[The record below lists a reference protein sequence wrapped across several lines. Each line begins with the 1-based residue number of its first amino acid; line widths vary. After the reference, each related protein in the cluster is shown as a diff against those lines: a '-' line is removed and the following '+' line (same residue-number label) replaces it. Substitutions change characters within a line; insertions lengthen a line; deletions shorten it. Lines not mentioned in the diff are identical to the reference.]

1 MSPALLRILTTPS
14 YFDLKRS
21 GGVVPCAGGLGR
33 EMMASTLGL
42 EGIEA
47 ILSVTVGDQASL
59 FDSELPPELLRLPE
73 EFGRVDALL
82 DDSVFL
88 APLVP
93 PFDPRVGRLSTP
105 MRFILRLMF
114 LKFRYRLGYE
124 ALCREVS
131 DSITWRRLCR
141 IPLEGRCRT
150 PPRCSPFNRFSSDS
164 TSSAAIR
171 GRASARNIL
180 TRW

>member
-1 MSPALLRILTTPS
+1 MPTN
-14 YFDLKRS
+14 
-21 GGVVPCAGGLGR
+21 GLD
-33 EMMASTLGL
+33 APYSQL

-105 MRFILRLMF
+105 MEIYLAADVPQVPLPAGIRSL
-114 LKFRYRLGYE
+114 
-124 ALCREVS
+124 VS
-131 DSITWRRLCR
+131 
-141 IPLEGRCRT
+141 
-150 PPRCSPFNRFSSDS
+150 
-164 TSSAAIR
+164 
-171 GRASARNIL
+171 
-180 TRW
+180 